1 MAKQQT
7 IKYAPQWN
15 NMTMDNVLGRNNS
28 STEQMNSIQQLLAY
42 SLITRTEVDIEEIIY
57 SDLITKLLNKSRL
70 KYVSYLRFFSCALQV
85 LLGHDYAQDKKFRG
99 ITFMTPNEGITKTTP
114 RPKGSRRDKDSGGN
128 KPSADMEPQNLTD
141 ADLSGT
147 GAKYQEDQTHSSRLR
162 AILLCEDEA
171 QENKED
177 ILGAGEEMDDNPQ
190 SAETQHQ
197 SSPPLKNKQTSS
209 TAPHTETSDTD
220 SSSDKILKKVEKSKL
235 LTEERILVVCV
246 EILAR
251 VSKAF
256 VNIIDCRA
264 ALFKGADRGF
274 HQLIS
279 LISMRNVF
287 IVVIINGG
295 FEAEDQRKLV
305 KATSIIRPDPNEPVR
320 VEFMINGKTVYLTEQ
335 EIQEY

>member
-1 MAKQQT
+1 LVV
-7 IKYAPQWN
+7 
-15 NMTMDNVLGRNNS
+15 VL
-28 STEQMNSIQQLLAY
+28 T
-42 SLITRTEVDIEEIIY
+42 LITSVKPSVAILRT
-57 SDLITKLLNKSRL
+57 
-70 KYVSYLRFFSCALQV
+70 
-85 LLGHDYAQDKKFRG
+85 YAQLQEPITRVVILTNPKKMIKPCG
-99 ITFMTPNEGITKTTP
+99 GVNEYGK
-114 RPKGSRRDKDSGGN
+114 R
-128 KPSADMEPQNLTD
+128 
-141 ADLSGT
+141 
-147 GAKYQEDQTHSSRLR
+147 
-162 AILLCEDEA
+162 
-171 QENKED
+171 
-177 ILGAGEEMDDNPQ
+177 
-190 SAETQHQ
+190 
-197 SSPPLKNKQTSS
+197 
-209 TAPHTETSDTD
+209 
-220 SSSDKILKKVEKSKL
+220 VEKSKL